1 MRQHILVGM
10 LSGRS
15 LPLMAASETKEEKEA
30 VVLTYPFGEK
40 LHVPEDLSLEPT
52 SKGLP
57 SLSNNTAWGGL

>member
-1 MRQHILVGM
+1 
-10 LSGRS
+10 
-15 LPLMAASETKEEKEA
+15 MAASETKEEKEA
-30 VVLTYPFGEK
+30 VVLTHPFGEK